1 MHGFVNVLVA
11 AAFAYAGAD
20 VGTIEAILEE
30 QTIESFNL
38 NEKGISWRSGRLD
51 TNTLGEMRERLF
63 ISFGSC
69 SFEEP
74 VAELKALKMI

>member
-20 VGTIEAILEE
+20 AGTIEAILEE
-30 QTIESFNL
+30 KTMESFNF
-38 NEKGISWRSGRLD
+38 NEKGISWRTGRLD
-51 TNTLGEMRERLF
+51 TNTLREMRERLF